1 MKRVHGCFAL
11 FTAGVVIIISLI
23 NFPLVNGT
31 PSRFSLFQGS
41 PYSSSSSRQRNK
53 NWCAFVV
60 HKNVSCAVLSNEE
73 VLDPQLVACPPHQDC
88 SQQLTHHAQTR
99 PMYKIGYKQVTEL
112 EWRCCPGYQGHD
124 CTELK
129 ITPQRPSIH
138 EEPHQVPSS
147 TNTQLQSILG
157 PEVSETHPWT
167 QKGHRNNQ
175 PGFNPDRQQEIRR
188 VQALEEEVERLSQT
202 VLHLQ
207 ATSTAN
213 ANLRFDLQEDLT
225 KYVLNMLGN
234 LQQPQDVK
242 AGELESIV
250 FPSDL
255 RSPSVADELQNHIS
269 TNANSIQDLQIK
281 IQSIDGQL
289 HRLAETNIDPV
300 VSANE
305 CACQEYIDEKISAL
319 RDELL
324 QGIDIKLA
332 DMKSACEYK
341 VLSIREQCEEQENSY
356 LSLAELLDSKE
367 AALRQQ
373 IQDLRVQIPNASDL
387 DIHEVQK
394 LKDNQEMIKHAIM
407 EHNTTLVKLN
417 NQGRVL
423 EARVSLAEKS
433 PEVHCINLEE
443 KLRQERLQE
452 QKAFEEKIN
461 YNEQRLNTLEKH
473 TKHLQS
479 DLGAFAQQIKSD
491 LNQSKGVEIL
501 FQRLENLEMDFGSS
515 QEQVSAVNGL
525 LNGLDGRVAGIEGVC
540 GRFEPMSDSL
550 KRIKD
555 GLNKHVNGLWTCVRQ
570 LNTTVL
576 EHTRDLNLFKA
587 DSQLTKDAQDGIANA
602 PTGVLKGTT
611 AVKAS
616 VEGSKS
622 LSSQSVSAQG
632 VNSSG
637 TSITGYAGAPGY
649 PQIPAA
655 AINPDTV
662 SGEARMTSF
671 VSFSA
676 GLTLVPFPE
685 KIGVIRFNKVLLND
699 GRHYDPNTGVFTAPV
714 DGRYLLSAVLTA
726 ETGEGIEAFLSVSN
740 RNVQK
745 LFTAESDDCECGG
758 SASVSLPLHLKRGQR
773 VGLVLTE
780 GKLAISTSSEILSS
794 FSAVLLYPTLTQR

>member
-1 MKRVHGCFAL
+1 MKRVRGCFAL
-11 FTAGVVIIISLI
+11 FTAGVVVIISLI

-41 PYSSSSSRQRNK
+41 PYSSSASRQRNK

-73 VLDPQLVACPPHQDC
+73 VLDPQLVDCPPNQDC
-88 SQQLTHHAQTR
+88 SQHLTHHIQTR
-99 PMYKIGYKQVTEL
+99 PTYKIGYKQVTEL

-129 ITPQRPSIH
+129 NTQQKHSVH
-138 EEPHQVPSS
+138 EEPYQDPPS

-175 PGFNPDRQQEIRR
+175 PGFNTYHQQEIRR
-188 VQALEEEVERLSQT
+188 VQALEEEVERLTQT

-213 ANLRFDLQEDLT
+213 ANLRSDLQEDLT

-289 HRLAETNIDPV
+289 HRLAETNVDP
-300 VSANE
+300 ANE
-305 CACQEYIDEKISAL
+305 CACQEYIDGKISAL

-341 VLSIREQCEEQENSY
+341 VLSVREQCEEQENSY
-356 LSLAELLDSKE
+356 LSLVELLDSKE
-367 AALRQQ
+367 AELRQQ
-373 IQDLRVQIPNASDL
+373 IQDLRVQIPSGSDL
-387 DIHEVQK
+387 DINEVQK
-394 LKDNQEMIKHAIM
+394 LKHNQEIMKDTIM
-407 EHNTTLVKLN
+407 EQNATLAKLN
-417 NQGRVL
+417 NQGRLL
-423 EARVSLAEKS
+423 EARVSIAEKS
-433 PEVHCINLEE
+433 AEVHCINLEE
-443 KLRQERLQE
+443 KLRRERLQE

-461 YNEQRLNTLEKH
+461 YNATLQRLNSLEKH
-473 TKHLQS
+473 TKHLQN
-479 DLGAFAQQIKSD
+479 DLGSFALQIKSD

-501 FQRLENLEMDFGSS
+501 FQRLENLEVDFRST

-525 LNGLDGRVAGIEGVC
+525 LNGLDGRVAGIEGAC

-576 EHTRDLNLFKA
+576 AHARDLNTFKVN
-587 DSQLTKDAQDGIANA
+587 SQLAKDAQDGIANA
-602 PTGVLKGTT
+602 PTGVHKGTT

-622 LSSQSVSAQG
+622 LSSQSVPAHG

-655 AINPDTV
+655 AVNPDSV
-662 SGEARMTSF
+662 SGDSRITSF

-685 KIGVIRFNKVLLND
+685 KIGIIRFNKVLLND

-726 ETGEGIEAFLSVSN
+726 EEGEGIEAFLSVSN
-740 RNVQK
+740 RNIQK
-745 LFTAESDDCECGG
+745 LFSAESDDCECGG
-758 SASVSLPLHLKRGQR
+758 SVAVSLPLHLKRGQR
-773 VGLVLTE
+773 VGLVLTA